1 MMTRLEALKLSEPLE
16 KVYAEVTDQILVNIA
31 RHFNTGKNLPSLEWQ
46 MKKLAELG
54 QVTQENI
61 AIIAQNTGQ
70 NEQLVTIALE
80 STIKDALKDVD
91 PKLREAALKGLTEA
105 QPSETVLSY
114 GAANVLKQYGDQALE
129 DLNLVNTTM
138 LQSSLDSY
146 KQVIFDTTQIEA
158 QFNKTQ
164 ETLNEATG
172 EALLGVSSRQQ
183 AVSKALKRV
192 ADTGLT
198 GFVDRGGHHWSPEA
212 YVAMDV
218 RTTITNTAHAAV
230 DSRCD
235 DYGCDLIEVTAHAA
249 ARPLCYPYQG
259 RLFSRTN
266 RSGVTTDIDG
276 NEIEFAPFNS
286 TSYGEPAGLFGIN
299 CGHFKYP
306 FIPGFSKM
314 ADWPVQDKEANDKAY
329 AQSQEQR
336 ELERNIRSAKR
347 EVEMAKA
354 SGDPAAQAK
363 AEQKVKTAQANM
375 REFIDETGRTRRRDR
390 EQIGPVVV

>member
-1 MMTRLEALKLSEPLE
+1 MMTRLEALRLSEPLE
-16 KVYAEVTDQILVNIA
+16 KVYMDCTDQILINIA
-31 RHFNTGKNLPSLEWQ
+31 RHFNTGKNLPSLQWQ
-46 MKKLAELG
+46 IKKLAEVG
-54 QVTQENI
+54 QVTRENVK
-61 AIIAQNTGQ
+61 IIAQNTGQ

-114 GAANVLKQYGDQALE
+114 GAANVLKQYGDQVLE

-158 QFNKTQ
+158 QLNKTQ
-164 ETLNEATG
+164 EILNEATG

-183 AVSKALKRV
+183 AVSKALKRI

-230 DSRCD
+230 DSRMD
-235 DYGCDLIEVTAHAA
+235 DYGIDLFEVTAHAG
-249 ARPLCYPYQG
+249 ARPLCYPWQG
-259 RLFSRTN
+259 KVIARAGPHGS
-266 RSGVTTDIDG
+266 TTDLDG
-276 NEIEFAPFNS
+276 NTIEVYS
-286 TSYGEPAGLFGIN
+286 LSETSYGEPAGLFG
-299 CGHFKYP
+299 
-306 FIPGFSKM
+306 
-314 ADWPVQDKEANDKAY
+314 KAFMP
-329 AQSQEQR
+329 
-336 ELERNIRSAKR
+336 N
-347 EVEMAKA
+347 
-354 SGDPAAQAK
+354 
-363 AEQKVKTAQANM
+363 
-375 REFIDETGRTRRRDR
+375 
-390 EQIGPVVV
+390 